1 MTVSQGKALFDEGR
15 LGPAIEEL
23 TRGVKADPSD
33 TGLRTFL
40 FELLCFA
47 GDWDRAERQLDVI
60 GHQDGRAAVGA
71 QAYRNNINA
80 ERERRRLFADGM
92 HPHFLTEPPPYADLL
107 LAAVGSLRE
116 GDVGGARSAL
126 GRAEEERPRLAGRM
140 NGRPFRDF
148 RDADDFVGPVLELFV
163 GGKYAW
169 LPFEQI
175 KKVEIA
181 APRSLRDLTW
191 ARARIESFDGTAGE
205 VFVPT
210 LYAGSGAHADD
221 LVRLGRVT
229 DWEEVG
235 EDLYRAAGPRLFT
248 VEGQEEQ
255 MFETREIEFD
265 APAA

>member
-1 MTVSQGKALFDEGR
+1 MSQAKALFDEGR
-15 LGPAIEEL
+15 LSLAIGEL

-60 GHQDGRAAVGA
+60 GHQDGRAAVGV

-80 ERERRRLFADGM
+80 ERERRRLFADGTD
-92 HPHFLTEPPPYADLL
+92 PHFLCEPPPYADLL
-107 LAAVGSLRE
+107 LAAVCRLRE
-116 GDVGGARSAL
+116 GDAGGARSAL
-126 GRAEEERPRLAGRM
+126 ERAEKERPRLAGRM

-163 GGKYAW
+163 GEKYAW

-175 KKVEIA
+175 RKVEIA
-181 APRSLRDLTW
+181 APQSLRDLVW
-191 ARARIESFDGTAGE
+191 ARARIESLDGTAGE

-210 LYAGSGAHADD
+210 LYTGSGVHADD
-221 LVRLGRVT
+221 RVRLGRMT
-229 DWEEVG
+229 DWGEAG
-235 EDLYRAAGPRLFT
+235 EDLYRAAGMRLFT
-248 VEGQEEQ
+248 VDGQEEQ
-255 MFETREIEFD
+255 IFEARGIEFD
-265 APAA
+265 AHAA

>member
-1 MTVSQGKALFDEGR
+1 MSQAKTLFDEGK

-71 QAYRNNINA
+71 QAYRNNIKA
-80 ERERRRLFADGM
+80 ERERRRLFADGL

-107 LAAVGSLRE
+107 LAAVGSLCE
-116 GDVGGARSAL
+116 GDAGGARSAL
-126 GRAEEERPRLAGRM
+126 ARAQEERPRLAGRM

-163 GGKYAW
+163 GEKYAW
-169 LPFEQI
+169 LPFDQI
-175 KKVEIA
+175 RKVEVA
-181 APRSLRDLTW
+181 APHSLRDLVW
-191 ARARIESFDGTAGE
+191 ARARVESVGGTAGE
-205 VFVPT
+205 FFVPA
-210 LYAGSGAHADD
+210 LYAGSGVQADD
-221 LVRLGRVT
+221 RVRLGRMT
-229 DWEEVG
+229 RWEEAG
-235 EDLYRAAGPRLFT
+235 EDLYRAAGLRLFT
-248 VEGQEEQ
+248 VDGEEGQ
-255 MFETREIEFD
+255 MFEAREIEFD
-265 APAA
+265 APVA